1 MCSSDLM
8 VWALARSVHVPVIG
22 IGGIRS
28 GEDALEFLCCGAR
41 AVQVGTATFYDPRAP
56 VRVATEMAAWC
67 VRHGVGAVTDV
78 VGTLTP

>member
-1 MCSSDLM
+1 
-8 VWALARSVHVPVIG
+8 
-22 IGGIRS
+22 
-28 GEDALEFLCCGAR
+28 
-41 AVQVGTATFYDPRAP
+41 VGTATFYDPRAP